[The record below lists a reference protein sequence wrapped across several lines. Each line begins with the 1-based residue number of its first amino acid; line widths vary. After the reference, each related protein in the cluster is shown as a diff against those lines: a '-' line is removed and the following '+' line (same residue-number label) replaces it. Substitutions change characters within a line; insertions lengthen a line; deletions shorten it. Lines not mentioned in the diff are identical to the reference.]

1 MPWRTVSQLLLIHDV
16 QCSEIECIDGYNFA
30 PFISNS
36 SNATSSTDN
45 EAGEEQMMTIQM
57 HHVPTCD
64 QIFEPAEILA
74 QLTPS
79 QTHSAKLQTND
90 ILDVPMST
98 V

>member
-1 MPWRTVSQLLLIHDV
+1 M
-16 QCSEIECIDGYNFA
+16 
-30 PFISNS
+30 SNS

-57 HHVPTCD
+57 PLVPTCD

>member
-1 MPWRTVSQLLLIHDV
+1 MPCRTVSQLLSIHDV
-16 QCSEIECIDGYNFA
+16 QCSEIECVDCYDFA

-57 HHVPTCD
+57 HLVPTCD

-79 QTHSAKLQTND
+79 QTHSAKLQTNYH
-90 ILDVPMST
+90 LYVQMT
-98 V
+98 RV